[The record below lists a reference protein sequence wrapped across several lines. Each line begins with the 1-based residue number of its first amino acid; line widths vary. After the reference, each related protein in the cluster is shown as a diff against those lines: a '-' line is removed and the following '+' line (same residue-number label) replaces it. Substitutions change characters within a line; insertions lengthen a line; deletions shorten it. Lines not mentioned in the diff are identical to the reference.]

1 MPVKAIADILN
12 EVAEL
17 PTRKEKIER
26 LRKNNHIGLQKFLE
40 MMFDDNIVWL
50 LPEGI
55 PPYTP
60 NHLIDVEGR
69 LYHEL
74 RRLYLFQRGKADNL
88 NQKRREHLFIE
99 ILEAVTPAD
108 AELLILLKDKKPL
121 KGINKKLVEEAFG
134 VFL

>member
-1 MPVKAIADILN
+1 MPVRAIADILN
-12 EVAEL
+12 EVAEQ
-17 PTRKEKIER
+17 PTRKAKIEL
-26 LRKNNHIGLQKFLE
+26 LRKRNHIGLQKFLE

-60 NHLIDVEGR
+60 NPLVDVEGR

-74 RRLYLFQRGKADNL
+74 RRMYLFQRGKADNL
-88 NQKRREHLFIE
+88 NQKKREHLFIE
-99 ILEAVTPAD
+99 ILEAVTPQD
-108 AELLILLKDKKPL
+108 AELLILLKDRKPL

-134 VFL
+134 IYL